1 MSKKIELMCHLVAGY
16 PNWETFENLCYCLA
30 ENGANYLEIQL
41 PFSDPMADGPTIMQA
56 NAKVLQQGYSLD
68 QALISLEKVI
78 QKIQI
83 PVYVMSYLNVFYQ
96 QDTAVFAKDLN
107 DIGVQGCIIPD
118 LSFEA
123 NQKEDL
129 KSQIEK
135 AGLNF
140 VAVLAP
146 NQDRA
151 RLENIESFVSNM
163 VYLPSRTGV
172 TGTHTSFSE
181 TLFDQIALIKES
193 LPVEKIAVG
202 FGISSREQIDA
213 VSNFADIAV
222 VGSAI
227 LKAINTN
234 PIHPLK
240 AVEAFMRRF
249 NID

>member
-1 MSKKIELMCHLVAGY
+1 MAKKIELMCHLVAGY
-16 PNWETFENLCYCLA
+16 PNWETFENLCDCLA
-30 ENGANYLEIQL
+30 ANGADYLEIQL

-56 NAKVLQQGYSLD
+56 NAKVLQQAYALD
-68 QALISLEKVI
+68 QALKSLEKVI

-96 QDTAVFAKDLN
+96 QGTAVFAKSLN
-107 DIGVQGCIIPD
+107 DIGIQGCIIPD

-123 NQKEDL
+123 DQKENL
-129 KSQIEK
+129 KSQIEE

-172 TGTHTSFSE
+172 TGSPTSFSE
-181 TLFDQIALIKES
+181 TLFNQITLIKES
-193 LPVEKIAVG
+193 LPVKKIALG
-202 FGISSREQIDA
+202 FGISSSEQIEA

-227 LKAINTN
+227 LKAMNTK
-234 PIHPLK
+234 PMHPLK
-240 AVEAFMRRF
+240 SVEAFMNKLRF
-249 NID
+249 S